1 MIELPQNSLKGGF
14 KNSRMKRTT
23 KLFKIF
29 KWAIIILPILILV
42 SIFLANKTIEKTTK
56 GKTFGSVNEI
66 PHNKVG
72 LLLGTSKHLS
82 NGSNNLYFTLR
93 IKATYELYK
102 NHKIDYLVISGDN
115 SSKGYNEPEDMKIDL
130 VMLGIPDSVIYLD
143 YAGFRT
149 YDSVIRMNKIFGQ
162 NSFTIIS
169 QHFHNERAVYLA
181 SALKLNAIG
190 FDAKDVSKYFGFKTK
205 VREQFARVKMFLDLA
220 SSKDP
225 KFLGEKVMIR

>member
-1 MIELPQNSLKGGF
+1 
-14 KNSRMKRTT
+14 MKRTT
-23 KLFKIF
+23 KLFKIS

-42 SIFLANKTIEKTTK
+42 SIFWANKTLEKTTK
-56 GKTFGSVNEI
+56 GKTFGSVTEI

-82 NGSNNLYFTLR
+82 NGRNNLYFTLR

>member
-1 MIELPQNSLKGGF
+1 
-14 KNSRMKRTT
+14 MKRTT
-23 KLFKIF
+23 KLFKIS

-42 SIFLANKTIEKTTK
+42 SIFWANKTLEKTTK
-56 GKTFGSVNEI
+56 GKTFGSVTEI

-82 NGSNNLYFTLR
+82 NGRNNLYFTLR

-149 YDSVIRMNKIFGQ
+149 YDSVIRMYKIFGQ

-225 KFLGEKVMIR
+225 KFLGEKVMIK